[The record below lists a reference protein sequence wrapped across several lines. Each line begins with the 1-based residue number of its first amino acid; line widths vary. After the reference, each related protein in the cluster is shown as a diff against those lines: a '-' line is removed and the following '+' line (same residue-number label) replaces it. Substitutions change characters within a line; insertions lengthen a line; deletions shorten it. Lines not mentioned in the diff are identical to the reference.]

1 MKVWLKA
8 CESRNRLFTSRNG
21 TVWILYGVATR
32 RKYRGRDGTQTP
44 LWWGSWWCL
53 YSINCKKK
61 DIQYLIRKFLKQ
73 TNHFSVKEAKIKE
86 DKQQLEGK
94 TTQQLHM
101 HQDNLKKGKKSFKSG
116 PLGVRILQANSYVP
130 LRAIMQIHIP
140 SSTWAGVQKLQ
151 IGH

>member
-61 DIQYLIRKFLKQ
+61 KDIQYLIRKFLKQ
-73 TNHFSVKEAKIKE
+73 TNHFNVKEAKIKE

-101 HQDNLKKGKKSFKSG
+101 HQDNLKKGKKKVLKAGLSASEYYKQTVMYLCGQLCKYISHPALG
-116 PLGVRILQANSYVP
+116 PASKNC
-130 LRAIMQIHIP
+130 
-140 SSTWAGVQKLQ
+140 K
-151 IGH
+151 